1 MALIARTAQ
10 ALPDETLDQLRSAV
24 AMATRH
30 DRLGGRNP
38 YHYTF
43 WYSLGTPPRNLVEA
57 AVRNHLVHHIPAEV
71 RAAAVG
77 VEWWLGRLAPPY
89 ASNFEF
95 GLHRDIGEDPE
106 TGGLDSPML
115 SSVVYLTDVDDGP
128 LVVFGGEPSP
138 GEQDR
143 EFVFP
148 ARNLYVT
155 FPGHLW
161 HSVGSRADVH
171 QEPPTAPEHRERLTV
186 LVNWWPY
193 EPGDIAAEPMKQVAA
208 AYDGSMYPEL
218 RAAAA
223 GPQISS

>member
-1 MALIARTAQ
+1 MALIAHTAQ
-10 ALPDETLDQLRSAV
+10 ALPTETLDQLRSAV
-24 AMATRH
+24 ARATRPEQ
-30 DRLGGRNP
+30 LGGRSP

-43 WYSLGTPPRNLVEA
+43 WYSLATPPRNIVEA
-57 AVRNHLVHHIPAEV
+57 AVRDHLVHHIPAEV
-71 RAAAVG
+71 RTAAVG

-106 TGGLDSPML
+106 TGRLDSPML
-115 SSVVYLTDVDDGP
+115 SSVMYLTDVDDGP
-128 LVVFGGEPSP
+128 LMVFAGEPSP
-138 GEQDR
+138 EAQDR

-148 ARNLYVT
+148 AENLYVT

-161 HSVGSRADVH
+161 HSVGNRADVRR
-171 QEPPTAPEHRERLTV
+171 EPPAAPEHRERLTV

-193 EPGDIAAEPMKQVAA
+193 QPGDIAAEPMKQVAA

-218 RAAAA
+218 RAAVASA
-223 GPQISS
+223 QISS